1 MASQKINIGPGKT
14 KMGELVE
21 IEKSSEPWAE
31 YQLSDGTIFKIKIV
45 MSEIWRLDGEFD
57 AAGNPTY
64 FFKAAPLTSVRAP
77 DELKRKEH

>member
-1 MASQKINIGPGKT
+1 
-14 KMGELVE
+14 
-21 IEKSSEPWAE
+21 
-31 YQLSDGTIFKIKIV
+31 LSDGTIFKIKIV